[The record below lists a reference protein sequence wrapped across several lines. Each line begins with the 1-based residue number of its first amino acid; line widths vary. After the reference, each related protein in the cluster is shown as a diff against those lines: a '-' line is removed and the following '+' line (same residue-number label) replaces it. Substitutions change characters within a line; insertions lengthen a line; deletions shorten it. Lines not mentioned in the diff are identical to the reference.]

1 MSFLGPLESFIGMFQ
16 GLLGMLVPGLVIFFP
31 VVCGGCTVRVR
42 GEFVEFGSSL
52 VRVIWH
58 SVPVPDFR
66 STVEPFHFLN
76 CPIGDTRPDPPPTV
90 FHLVRKTWPM
100 GRGPGYGARSDGQ
113 KQEPE
118 G

>member
-31 VVCGGCTVRVR
+31 VVCGGGTVRVR

-58 SVPVPDFR
+58 RVPIPDFR
-66 STVEPFHFLN
+66 STVESFDLRS
-76 CPIGDTRPDPPPTV
+76 CPIGDT
-90 FHLVRKTWPM
+90 K
-100 GRGPGYGARSDGQ
+100 S
-113 KQEPE
+113 
-118 G
+118 